1 MVIGGREWV
10 GGGGGGGGWW
20 LGGGGVGGGST
31 KGRLR
36 KRGLRLKKC
45 TVITTKI

>member
-1 MVIGGREWV
+1 MVAGEGVVV
-10 GGGGGGGGWW
+10 GGGGR
-20 LGGGGVGGGST
+20 GGGVST

>member
-10 GGGGGGGGWW
+10 GGGGGGGGGGW
-20 LGGGGVGGGST
+20 GGGRGGGVST